1 MYILNMYIDTLINMI
16 ISYNEYA
23 QVKMPP
29 YPFHGMSKWVG
40 FAGIEVFLLLQG
52 KEFPNSVNVEHFGK
66 P

>member
-1 MYILNMYIDTLINMI
+1 MCTDTLINMFI
-16 ISYNEYA
+16 LYNIYT

-29 YPFHGMSKWVG
+29 YPFHSMSKWVG

-52 KEFPNSVNVEHFGK
+52 KEFPNSMNAEHFGK

>member
-1 MYILNMYIDTLINMI
+1 MI